1 MKANELRKKYLD
13 FFIKKNHSIFA
24 DQGIIPLND
33 TSLLWVNAGIV
44 HLKKFFLEEAVPP
57 NKSLISIQKCVRLN
71 DIALIGESNHH
82 HTLFEM
88 LGFFAIGSYFK
99 KTAISN
105 ALEFFQNLKLKKEHI
120 YVTIHPDDK
129 ESLEILLTLGISK
142 QQIFCLKTNFWD
154 LGSGPCGPCLEF
166 FYDKGEKYGNVTTN
180 TIQNEIDNDRYV
192 EIMNIVFSSFNHVN
206 DHYEKLTVKKID
218 MGSGF
223 ERLLAVLND
232 VESAYET
239 DLFQD
244 SLLILRSINKNASK
258 ASLRIIVD
266 HLRTV
271 YMMIHSNILPGP
283 KNRNYIVKM
292 LIKKIALQLY
302 FSKTAKIISELEKII
317 YPLVV
322 HFLQTTPNI
331 LDNFSFI
338 LKQIKQELTVFLK
351 MINNQKE
358 VVTKEITKIKNSQ
371 IDAMLI
377 FRLYE
382 TRGIDI
388 EVINQVCSLH
398 NKTYSQEMFQK
409 HLLHH
414 KNISQNKQITK
425 GYQND
430 FLKTQITETTF
441 IGYNDQLENTQPILD
456 IIKSKEGSWIVVQE
470 TPFYPEGGGQVSD
483 TGKISKGKQEFFVSR
498 VIKKNNVI
506 FHLIKNS
513 NNVGF
518 LKKNMLINLK
528 VDAEPRQKI
537 EANHSATHL
546 LHYHLREILG
556 KGTLQAGTAKN
567 ADKLRLDFTTMAK
580 FNKQEVVEKI
590 EERIRQDIKAN
601 LQVKS
606 IQFTLAEAKKQN
618 FLLTFLE
625 EYSKHNKLRGVI
637 IGNSKELCVGTHV
650 DTTSEIK
657 DFAIRNFKTK
667 GLNTYRIE
675 ALTRDLAKEFLA
687 QKKEALLKQNVQK
700 KKESKF
706 NPADF
711 DIIKLKKP
719 QCWLLKLNQKVK
731 QSDLLNYY
739 DQKYKQEKVVVF
751 LTGTT
756 LDNVMI
762 CVNKDHHYIIEHLK
776 SNLVIKGGGRKDR
789 FMGQLQTNITQFI
802 KALYHLL

>member
-1 MKANELRKKYLD
+1 MKANELQKKYLD
-13 FFIKKNHSIFA
+13 FFIKKNHSVFA

-44 HLKKFFLEEAVPP
+44 HLKKFFLEEAIPP
-57 NKSLISIQKCVRLN
+57 NKSLVSIQKCVRLN
-71 DIALIGESNHH
+71 DIDLIGKSNHH

-105 ALEFFQNLKLKKEHI
+105 ALEFFQNLKLKKEQI

-129 ESLEILLTLGISK
+129 KSLEILLTLGISK
-142 QQIFCLKTNFWD
+142 QQIFCLHSNFWD

-166 FYDKGEKYGNVTTN
+166 FYDKGKKYGNVTTN
-180 TIQNEIDNDRYV
+180 TIKNEIDNDRYV

-206 DHYEKLTVKKID
+206 DHYEKLVVKKID

-244 SLLILRSINKNASK
+244 SLLILRSINNNASK

-302 FSKTAKIISELEKII
+302 FSKTAKIINELEKII
-317 YPLVV
+317 YPLVI
-322 HFLQTTPNI
+322 HFSQTTPDIIN
-331 LDNFSFI
+331 NFSFI
-338 LKQIKQELTVFLK
+338 LKQMKQELNVFLK

-358 VVTKEITKIKNSQ
+358 VVTKEIMKIKNSQ
-371 IDAMLI
+371 IDAKFI

-382 TRGIDI
+382 TRGIDL

-398 NKTYSQEMFQK
+398 NKTYSQQMFQK

-414 KNISQNKQITK
+414 KTISRNKQITK
-425 GYQND
+425 GYHND
-430 FLKTQITETTF
+430 FLKTQVTATTF
-441 IGYNDQLENTQPILD
+441 IGYNDQLENTQKILD
-456 IIKSKEGSWIVVQE
+456 IIKSREGRWIVVKE

-483 TGKISKGKQEFFVSR
+483 TGIISKAKQEFFVSR

-513 NNVGF
+513 NNVEY
-518 LKKNMLINLK
+518 LKKNILINLK
-528 VDAEPRQKI
+528 VDAERRHKI

-546 LHYHLREILG
+546 LHYHLRNILG

-567 ADKLRLDFTTMAK
+567 AEKLRLDFTTMKK
-580 FNKQEVVEKI
+580 FDKQEVIKII

-606 IQFTLAEAKKQN
+606 VQFTLAEAKKQN

-625 EYSKHNKLRGVI
+625 EYSKHSKLRGVI

-650 DTTSEIK
+650 NATNQIQNFVIT
-657 DFAIRNFKTK
+657 NFKTK

-675 ALTRDLAKEFLA
+675 ALTKVLAKEFLA
-687 QKKEALLKQNVQK
+687 KKETLLKQNVQK
-700 KKESKF
+700 KKESGF

-711 DIIKLKKP
+711 DIIKLKNP
-719 QCWLLKLNQKVK
+719 QCWLLKLNQKIK

-739 DQKYKQEKVVVF
+739 DRKYKQEKVVIF

-756 LDNVMI
+756 LNNVMI

-776 SNLVIKGGGRKDR
+776 SNLIIKGGGRKDC

-802 KALYHLL
+802 KILYYLL

>member
-13 FFIKKNHSIFA
+13 FFIKKNHSIFT

-44 HLKKFFLEEAVPP
+44 HLKRFFLEEAIPP
-57 NKSLISIQKCVRLN
+57 SKSLVSIQKCVRLN
-71 DIALIGESNHH
+71 DLDLIGKSNHH

-105 ALEFFQNLKLKKEHI
+105 ALEFFQMLKLKKEQI
-120 YVTIHPDDK
+120 YVTLHPDDK
-129 ESLEILLTLGISK
+129 KSLEILLTIGISK
-142 QQIFCLKTNFWD
+142 QQIFYLKTNFWD

-166 FYDKGEKYGNVTTN
+166 FYDKGKKYGNFTTD
-180 TIQNEIDNDRYV
+180 TIKNEIDNDRYV

-206 DHYEKLTVKKID
+206 DHYEKLIVKKID

-244 SLLILRSINKNASK
+244 ALLMLKSINNSASK
-258 ASLRIIVD
+258 TSLRIIVD

-271 YMMIHSNILPGP
+271 YLMIHSNILPGP

-302 FSKTAKIISELEKII
+302 FSKTLKIINKLEKII
-317 YPLVV
+317 YPLVKQ
-322 HFLQTTPNI
+322 FLQTTPTI

-358 VVTKEITKIKNSQ
+358 VVTMEIMKIKNSQ
-371 IDAMLI
+371 IDAKLI

-388 EVINQVCSLH
+388 EVINQVCLLH
-398 NKTYSQEMFQK
+398 NKTYSQQMFQK

-425 GYQND
+425 GYHND
-430 FLKTQITETTF
+430 FLKTQVDETTF
-441 IGYNDQLENTQPILD
+441 IGYNDQLENIQQILD
-456 IIKSKEGSWIVVQE
+456 VIQSKEGNWIVVKE
-470 TPFYPEGGGQVSD
+470 TPFYPEGGGQVFD
-483 TGKISKGKQEFFVSR
+483 TGKITKDKQEFLVSR

-506 FHLIKNS
+506 FHLIKNTD
-513 NNVGF
+513 NIDH
-518 LKKNMLINLK
+518 LKKGMLVNLK
-528 VDAEPRQKI
+528 VDAKQRKKI

-546 LHYHLREILG
+546 LHYHLRDILG

-567 ADKLRLDFTTMAK
+567 AEKLRLDFTTMTK
-580 FNKQEVVEKI
+580 FNKQEVMVKI
-590 EERIRQDIKAN
+590 EERIRKDIKDN
-601 LQVKS
+601 FKVTS
-606 IQFTLAEAKKQN
+606 VQFTLAEAKNQD

-650 DTTSEIK
+650 SSTNKIQDFVIK
-657 DFAIRNFKTK
+657 NFKTK

-675 ALTRDLAKEFLA
+675 ALTGFLAKEFLT
-687 QKKEALLKQNVQK
+687 KKEALLKQNAQK

-706 NPADF
+706 NPGAF

-719 QCWLLKLNQKVK
+719 QCWLLQLNQKVK

-739 DQKYKQEKVVVF
+739 DQKYKQEKVVIF

-762 CVNKDHHYIIEHLK
+762 CVNKDHQYVIEHLK
-776 SNLVIKGGGRKDR
+776 SNLIIKGGGRKDR

-802 KALYHLL
+802 KVLSHLL